1 MLGFWLAFL
10 AMATPLRTGVW
21 VVARDLR
28 TPERTREVIHFVKE
42 HGLQVV
48 IAQVA
53 VGGYAYYPSRILPRS
68 PYHREFPDF
77 DPLQMLLDSL
87 QDQVEVHA
95 WINTLL
101 YWSLD
106 SPPEDSQHV
115 YYQHPDWFIRDDEGR
130 SLREYR
136 GEDFREQGID
146 GMFLDPTRPEV
157 REFVASVYEE
167 VASRYPVAYVH
178 LDFVRYPGAGFG
190 FTRDR
195 ERYLEETGI
204 DPLLID
210 ETARFTAPRWST
222 ARTFDWIERWYR
234 YHYSRWNELR
244 AEAISQ
250 LVSLI
255 HQKIQPYG
263 VKLSGAVFPN
273 PGSSWYR
280 LGQDWVRWAR
290 EGALDLPVPMA
301 YTRFPDRYARYLA
314 YYRELQQE
322 MPLYVGLGV
331 WMPDAE
337 HYVPVELR
345 EVQRSPLKTVIFF
358 DFSNLAKN
366 QALVRRLQRMGV
378 FR

>member
-1 MLGFWLAFL
+1 MLGFWLAL
-10 AMATPLRTGVW
+10 TAMSASLRTGVW
-21 VVARDLR
+21 ITSRDLR
-28 TPERTREVIHFVKE
+28 TPERTLEMIRFVQQ
-42 HGLQVV
+42 HGIQVV
-48 IAQVA
+48 IPQVV

-68 PYHREFPDF
+68 PYHREYPDF
-77 DPLQMLLDSL
+77 DPLQMILDSL
-87 QDQVEVHA
+87 GDQVEVHA

-130 SLREYR
+130 SLHEYR

-157 REFVASVYEE
+157 RDFVASVYEE

-190 FTRDR
+190 FTQDR
-195 ERYLEETGI
+195 EAHLQETGV

-210 ETARFTAPRWST
+210 ETARFTAPRWTT

-234 YHYSRWNELR
+234 YHYSRWNER
-244 AEAISQ
+244 RSQAIGQ

-255 HQKIQPYG
+255 QERIRPHG

-273 PGSSWYR
+273 PGSAWYR
-280 LGQDWVRWAR
+280 LGQGWVEWAR
-290 EGALDLPVPMA
+290 QGSLDLPVPMA
-301 YTRFPDRYARYLA
+301 YTRYPTRYQRYLG
-314 YYRELQQE
+314 YYTELLKD

-331 WMPDAE
+331 WMKGAE
-337 HYVPVELR
+337 HYVPKELQQVERTPLR
-345 EVQRSPLKTVIFF
+345 TVIFF
-358 DFSNLAKN
+358 DFSHLAKN
-366 QALVRRLQRMGV
+366 KGLVRRLQRMGV
-378 FR
+378 LR

>member
-1 MLGFWLAFL
+1 MWGILTAVLV
-10 AMATPLRTGVW
+10 MTTPLRTGVW

-28 TPERTREVIHFVKE
+28 TPERTREVIRFVRS
-42 HGLQVV
+42 HGIQVV
-48 IAQVA
+48 IAQVV

-87 QDQVEVHA
+87 GSQVEVHA

-106 SPPEDSQHV
+106 TPPEDRQHV
-115 YYQHPDWFIRDDEGR
+115 YYQHPDWFIHDDEGV

-136 GEDFREQGID
+136 GEDFRERGID
-146 GMFLDPTRPEV
+146 GMFLDPTRAEV

-167 VASRYPVAYVH
+167 VASRYSVAYVH
-178 LDFVRYPGAGFG
+178 LDFVRYPGAAFG
-190 FTRDR
+190 FTHDR
-195 ERYLEETGI
+195 ETYLEETGV

-210 ETARFTAPRWST
+210 ETARFTAPRWTT

-244 AEAISQ
+244 AQAIAQ

-255 HQKIQPYG
+255 QERIHPYG

-273 PGSSWYR
+273 PGSAWYR
-280 LGQDWVRWAR
+280 LGQGWVEWAR
-290 EGALDLPVPMA
+290 SGALNLPVPMA
-301 YTRFPDRYARYLA
+301 YTRFPSRYQRYLG
-314 YYRELQQE
+314 YYEELQRE
-322 MPLYVGLGV
+322 FPLYVGLGV
-331 WMPDAE
+331 WMQGAE
-337 HYVPVELR
+337 HYVPQEIR
-345 EVQRSPLKTVIFF
+345 QVQASPFNTVIFF
-358 DFSNLAKN
+358 DFSNLEKN
-366 QALVRRLQRMGV
+366 QRLVRRLQRMGV
-378 FR
+378 LR

>member
-1 MLGFWLAFL
+1 MLGFWLAL
-10 AMATPLRTGVW
+10 TAMSASLRTGVW
-21 VVARDLR
+21 ITSRDLR
-28 TPERTREVIHFVKE
+28 TPERTLEVIRFVQQ
-42 HGLQVV
+42 HGIQVV
-48 IAQVA
+48 IPQVV

-68 PYHREFPDF
+68 PYHREYPDF
-77 DPLQMLLDSL
+77 DPLQMILDSL
-87 QDQVEVHA
+87 GDQVEVHA

-130 SLREYR
+130 SLHEYR

-157 REFVASVYEE
+157 RDFVASVYEE

-190 FTRDR
+190 FTQDR
-195 ERYLEETGI
+195 EAHLQETGV

-210 ETARFTAPRWST
+210 ETARFTAPRWTT

-234 YHYSRWNELR
+234 YHYSRWNER
-244 AEAISQ
+244 RSQAIGQ

-255 HQKIQPYG
+255 QERIRPHG

-273 PGSSWYR
+273 PGSAWYR
-280 LGQDWVRWAR
+280 LGQGWVEWAR
-290 EGALDLPVPMA
+290 QGSLDLPVPMA
-301 YTRFPDRYARYLA
+301 YTRYPTRYQRYLG
-314 YYRELQQE
+314 YYTELLKD

-331 WMPDAE
+331 WMKGAE
-337 HYVPVELR
+337 HYVPKELQQVERTPLR
-345 EVQRSPLKTVIFF
+345 TVIFF
-358 DFSNLAKN
+358 DFSHLAKN
-366 QALVRRLQRMGV
+366 KGLVRRLQRMGV
-378 FR
+378 LR